1 MQILV
6 SIVNFRTPQ
15 LVINCLESLATD
27 LDHQA
32 GDRVVVADANSGDGS
47 PAIIRQAIDT
57 RGYGSWVELLAL
69 PDNPGFAA
77 SNNRVIERSKQE
89 ESREPWD
96 AVWLLNPD
104 TVVLPGARDA
114 LVSELLAADDVG
126 IVGSRLQGRDNSPQ
140 FASFRFHTAAS
151 EFDLHFRWGVVS
163 QWLQRSVVVDPRI
176 DESHET
182 QWVSGASMLL
192 RREVLNQIGL
202 LDEGYFLYFEETD
215 FCLRARGAQWKCRY
229 SAESRVI
236 HIGGQA
242 TGVHEAETRRRPR
255 YWFQSR
261 RRYFVK
267 NHGLFYAA
275 LVDTLAISGLIC
287 WNMRRVVQRKPRQ
300 DPPRFLSDLIRNSV
314 FLTGFSP

>member
-1 MQILV
+1 MRVLV

-15 LVINCLESLATD
+15 LVIDCLESLASELNID
-27 LDHQA
+27 A
-32 GDRVVVADANSGDGS
+32 GDRVIVADANSEDGS
-47 PAIIRQAIDT
+47 PEILRRAIDAHNF
-57 RGYGSWVELLAL
+57 GSWVELLAL

-77 SNNRVIERSKQE
+77 ANNRIIEHANQAPST
-89 ESREPWD
+89 REWD

-104 TVVLPGARDA
+104 TLALPGSREA
-114 LVSELLAADDVG
+114 LVNDLQAASNVG
-126 IVGSRLQGRDNSPQ
+126 IVGSRLEGRDGTPQ

-151 EFDLHFRWGVVS
+151 EFDLHFRLGVVS
-163 QWLQRSVVVDPRI
+163 QWLRRSVVVDPRI
-176 DESHET
+176 DQSHDT
-182 QWVSGASMLL
+182 QWVSGASMLI
-192 RREVLNQIGL
+192 RREVIEQIGL

-215 FCLRARGAQWKCRY
+215 FCLRASQANWRCRY
-229 SAESRVI
+229 SAGSRVV

-267 NHGLFYAA
+267 NHGVFYAA
-275 LVDTLAISGLIC
+275 MVDALAIFGLAC
-287 WNMRRVVQRKPRQ
+287 WNVRRFVQRKPRQ

-314 FLTGFSP
+314 FLTGFST